1 MRLREAY
8 GRKVVSTDDA
18 EAVGRLDGFV
28 IDPERRSVV
37 GLHLA
42 KVWGDRPF
50 VSWTDL
56 QAFGNDAVTVPSA
69 AVLRAA
75 TGQAE
80 ERAASKE
87 LQPIGKLVLGDL
99 GTALG
104 KVEDVEFDEGYGSLV
119 DFDLGEAGTVA
130 SDRLLGLGSY
140 AVVVL
145 EVPPEPSAPAGP

>member
-18 EAVGRLDGFV
+18 EAIGRVDAFV
-28 IDPERRSVV
+28 IDPEQRSVV

-42 KVWGDRPF
+42 KAGGDRPF

-56 QAFGNDAVTVPSA
+56 QSFGNDAVTVGSA
-69 AVLRAA
+69 GVLRSA
-75 TGQAE
+75 TSEAE
-80 ERAASKE
+80 ERAASKGF
-87 LQPIGKLVLGDL
+87 QPIGKLVIGDL

-104 KVEDVEFDEGYGSLV
+104 KVEDVEFDEGSGALV
-119 DFDLGEAGTVA
+119 DFDLGAAGMVA

-145 EVPPEPSAPAGP
+145 EVPAGPAAPGAP

>member
-28 IDPERRSVV
+28 IDPEQRCVV
-37 GLHLA
+37 GLRLA
-42 KVWGDRPF
+42 KVGGDRPF

-56 QAFGNDAVTVPSA
+56 QAFGTDAVTVPSA

-75 TGQAE
+75 SGQAE

-104 KVEDVEFDEGYGSLV
+104 KVEDVEFDEGSGSLV

-140 AVVVL
+140 ALVVL
-145 EVPPEPSAPAGP
+145 EVPPEPSAPGGP